1 VVRVFVLLLVSA
13 LVGAASVLTPCVLPL
28 LPAILAASAGGQRSR
43 SWGIVTGVVAT
54 FGIAVL
60 ALGEAVSALGLPAN
74 TLRWVA
80 VVILVGFGVVLL
92 VPALEHRFGALMQR
106 VVARGP
112 RGAAGRTGF
121 RGGLVLGSGLGLVWS
136 PCAGPLFA
144 SVTAATATGTGLG
157 QRVAI
162 TTAYALGMSLPLAA
176 IVLGGAGVGRRLMR
190 ASHGGSLVLPVMG
203 VVLLATGLV
212 IGTGTDTRLNAWVS
226 THTGWSSTP
235 LAGLQQ
241 HVVSDNRGGGGRSGA
256 RINFGDADAA
266 TTTGGQADTMPAAL
280 GGADQPPLTDG
291 DSDRP
296 VRFDPDDLKR
306 NGYPQTEVIRNFGP
320 APEFAGISRWYNTP
334 DGQPLTMSQLRG
346 KVVLVDFWTYSCIN
360 CLRALPHVQQL
371 WDRYRDQGLVVVGVH
386 TPEFAFEADPGNVG
400 AAVKR
405 LGITYPVALD
415 PKDVTWGQYHNQ
427 YWPAHYLI
435 DQDGRIRATHYGE
448 GAYDRTEALV
458 RHLLGLSGTTG
469 GRSDLTTALPD
480 TAPDSQG
487 ITVTPETYL
496 GSERSERAISS
507 PQNPGVGDPVNF
519 TLPAD
524 AANLPVDAWGFT
536 GTWTVDAPDAVAGPD
551 AGLALHYRGR
561 HVYMVLAP
569 PPGQPAATVTV
580 TDGTNTHAV
589 TIDGNR
595 LYTVWDDAGSGS
607 GIITLHLSPGTIA
620 YTFTFG

>member
-1 VVRVFVLLLVSA
+1 VVRVSVLLLVSA

-54 FGIAVL
+54 FGISVL

-80 VVILVGFGVVLL
+80 VVILVGFGVVLV
-92 VPALEHRFGALMQR
+92 VPPLEQRFAMLMQR

-157 QRVAI
+157 QRLEI
-162 TTAYALGMSLPLAA
+162 TAAYALGMSLPLAA

-190 ASHGGSLVLPVMG
+190 ASHGGGLVLPTMG
-203 VVLLATGLV
+203 VVLLATGLL
-212 IGTGTDTRLNAWVS
+212 IGTGADTRLDAWVS

-235 LAGLQQ
+235 FASLQQ

-256 RINFGDADAA
+256 KITFGDVDT
-266 TTTGGQADTMPAAL
+266 TTTGAQADTMPAAL
-280 GGADQPPLTDG
+280 GGADQPPLTDA
-291 DSDRP
+291 DSDRQ

-306 NGYPQTEVIRNFGP
+306 NGYPETGVIRNFGP
-320 APEFAGISRWYNTP
+320 APDFAGISRWYNTA
-334 DGQPLTMSQLRG
+334 DGQPVTMTQLRG

-360 CLRALPHVQQL
+360 CLRSLPHVKQL
-371 WDRYRDQGLVVVGVH
+371 WDRYRDQGLVVIGVH
-386 TPEFAFEADPGNVG
+386 TPEFAFEADPDNVG

-405 LGITYPVALD
+405 LGVTYPVALD
-415 PKDVTWGQYHNQ
+415 PKDLTWGAYHNQ

-435 DQDGRIRATHYGE
+435 DQQGRIRATHYGE
-448 GAYDRTEALV
+448 GEYDRTEALV
-458 RHLLGLSGTTG
+458 RHLLGLPGTTG
-469 GRSDLTTALPD
+469 SRSDVTAALPD

-487 ITVTPETYL
+487 IAVSPETYL
-496 GSERSERAISS
+496 GRERSRRAVSS
-507 PQNPGVGDPVNF
+507 PQNPDGGGPVNF
-519 TLPAD
+519 TLPAG
-524 AANLPVDAWGFT
+524 AADLPVDAWGFT
-536 GTWTVDAPDAVAGPD
+536 GNWTVQDPDAVAGPD

-569 PPGQPAATVTV
+569 PPGQPPTTVTV
-580 TDGTNTHAV
+580 TDGTSTQTV
-589 TIDGNR
+589 TVDGNR
-595 LYTVWDDAGSGS
+595 LYTVWDDTGSAS